1 MNRIEILSL
10 VVTIICLISFCLVF
24 TFLFRHY
31 YLNNIKE
38 IKDGREDFD
47 LIEYYKEEKNKE
59 DEKKEKTKKIVS
71 KVVNYSFLGL
81 LIVVF
86 GFSVY
91 SRFFNNNLIFGDSGF
106 IVISSG
112 SMSEKN
118 SANTYLE
125 SNNLNNQFDTYD
137 IIGINKYQSIEDI
150 SLYDVVAFYGDDGTI
165 YVHRIIEINDDNTF
179 VTRGDSNATSDT
191 NRLYDGYLEAEN
203 IIGYYNN
210 NRVPLLGIFI
220 IFLQSNSGIITILSI
235 VYCLLMFDYYRNK
248 YDESIIERIDYLKSI
263 INFDLYDEN
272 KLKEE
277 LKVIY
282 EEHIYFDNKDYL
294 FNNSQYVS
302 FKELTNDIKI
312 NVNEETFINEE
323 KDKKDI
329 FFGKIKKLFKKERK
343 D

>member
-1 MNRIEILSL
+1 MSFGHINDKESVKCPAQPKTKRIKIMARAGAKRSTRKLKIGRSL
-10 VVTIICLISFCLVF
+10 GVNLWGQAKSPFNKRKDKPGQHGPTSRGGNSSDYAKQMRAKQTLKG
-24 TFLFRHY
+24 Y
-31 YLNNIKE
+31 YGNI
-38 IKDGREDFD
+38 G
-47 LIEYYKEEKNKE
+47 
-59 DEKKEKTKKIVS
+59 EKKFRA
-71 KVVNYSFLGL
+71 Y
-81 LIVVF
+81 
-86 GFSVY
+86 
-91 SRFFNNNLIFGDSGF
+91 
-106 IVISSG
+106 
-112 SMSEKN
+112 
-118 SANTYLE
+118 
-125 SNNLNNQFDTYD
+125 
-137 IIGINKYQSIEDI
+137 
-150 SLYDVVAFYGDDGTI
+150 
-165 YVHRIIEINDDNTF
+165 
-179 VTRGDSNATSDT
+179 
-191 NRLYDGYLEAEN
+191 YLEAEN

-248 YDESIIERIDYLKSI
+248 YDESIIDRIDYLKSI

-323 KDKKDI
+323 KDEKDT
-329 FFGKIKKLFKKERK
+329 FFNEIKKLFKKERK
-343 D
+343 E